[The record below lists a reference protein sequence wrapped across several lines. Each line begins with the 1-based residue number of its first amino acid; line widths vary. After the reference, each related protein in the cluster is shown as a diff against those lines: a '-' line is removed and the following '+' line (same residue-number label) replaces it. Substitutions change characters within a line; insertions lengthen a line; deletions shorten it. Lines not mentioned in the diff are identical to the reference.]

1 MSRPSSGCCCSWLV
15 LSLISCVL
23 MSDSPGLRREDTTSD
38 RLDTVE
44 EVSDDESE
52 DKLGEF
58 SVQVAPLLTELL
70 DRAEE

>member
-1 MSRPSSGCCCSWLV
+1 MSY
-15 LSLISCVL
+15 
-23 MSDSPGLRREDTTSD
+23 SPGLRREDTTSD

-44 EVSDDESE
+44 EESVDESE